1 MKWLYPFRIGT
12 ITETG
17 GNPLQQALGEMKLSF
32 DKLVNFRDMG
42 GLKTEDGRIL
52 KTGILYRSDDLSRM
66 TENDL
71 KNLDECR
78 IKVICDL
85 RSPKEH
91 KTKQSRLLPHGRFR
105 VMNMPLHLEGTQASK
120 RQIIDF
126 FFGRAG
132 AEHFKKF
139 SRAYYRYMAVESTL
153 EIKKIIDLL
162 AQEQNLPVLIHCTA
176 GKDRTG
182 FISALIQLIAG
193 VPYPI
198 VVQEYLVTNDLY
210 KSRLEKLSKV
220 MSWLTLFQVK
230 PERIKLIL
238 MANKECLDEV
248 FSDMLQKYG
257 SIDRYLIRA
266 CGIDQSTLR
275 KLRELILE

>member
-1 MKWLYPFRIGT
+1 MQR
-12 ITETG
+12 
-17 GNPLQQALGEMKLSF
+17 ALGEMNLSF

-42 GLKTEDGRIL
+42 GLKTEDGRSL
-52 KTGILYRSDDLSRM
+52 KTGVLYRSDDLSRM

-71 KNLDECR
+71 KKLDECR

-91 KTKQSRLLPHGRFR
+91 KSKQSRLLPHGRFR

-132 AEHFKKF
+132 AENFKKF
-139 SRAYYRYMAVESTL
+139 SRAYYHYMAVESTL
-153 EIKKIIDLL
+153 QIKKIIDLL
-162 AQEQNLPVLIHCTA
+162 AQEQNLPALIHCTA

-182 FISALIQLIAG
+182 FISALIQLTAG

-210 KSRLEKLSKV
+210 KSRLEKLSKA

-230 PERIKLIL
+230 PARIKLIL

-248 FSDMLQKYG
+248 FSDIIQKYG
-257 SIDRYLIRA
+257 SIDMYLIRA
-266 CGIDQSTLR
+266 CGIEQGTLR
-275 KLRELILE
+275 KLKELILD